1 MDNFTL
7 TSYDSW
13 GNGDAGPTEG
23 GVAPP
28 IIDLVLLAR
37 HSLGD
42 QNLELELLEMFE
54 RQAAR
59 LIGQLTETIPQ
70 NSKAAADLA
79 HKLKGSA
86 LAVGANR
93 VAQAASRLEA
103 LCNDPPGQSG
113 LAAALANLAASVSE
127 AREAIVKLTA

>member
-1 MDNFTL
+1 VDDFMPNA
-7 TSYDSW
+7 YDSW
-13 GNGDAGPTEG
+13 GNGGGGPIGEG
-23 GVAPP
+23 ATAPV
-28 IIDLVLLAR
+28 IDLVLLAR

-59 LIGQLTETIPQ
+59 LIGQLTETISQ
-70 NSKAAADLA
+70 DVKGAGDLA

-93 VAQAASRLEA
+93 VAQSASRLET

-113 LAAALANLAASVSE
+113 LAAALASLAASVSE
-127 AREAIVKLTA
+127 AREAIVKLTG